1 MAKMRFSTFFL
12 NSFSYL
18 LDVKDILSG
27 YLEKQVNS
35 KTGSGLS
42 TKMLAWV
49 LCNSGSIGQNL
60 QNELSVERPVLPEFV
75 IYTV

>member
-1 MAKMRFSTFFL
+1 MRFSTFFL
-12 NSFSYL
+12 NSFSCL
-18 LDVKDILSG
+18 LDVREILSG
-27 YLEKQVNS
+27 YLEKEVNIS

-42 TKMLAWV
+42 TKMLVWV